1 MSFIASFGRFLP
13 TACCGVMLVGS
24 SISSGSASIRL
35 TSAAPALPAAQLA
48 GGWALPPD
56 SIQART
62 LRQGVARRQP
72 GEAAEA
78 FLQRLFPVA
87 LQYPDSQPKPIQY
100 AWRPS
105 AFGKQLIFSA
115 QDSESVSYLDVFVL
129 DPYQADTYA
138 VKRFEVPAI
147 GSQIHNIRA
156 IFFADATHDG
166 RKDLL
171 VLAYSPPYA
180 PDSPDGEAGRYY
192 TTVFGYVPAPAG
204 QRPRYVSYPRRTD
217 LDDLETAAQV
227 RQFLAFQAK
236 QHVRKAPTHQ

>member
-1 MSFIASFGRFLP
+1 MSTL
-13 TACCGVMLVGS
+13 L
-24 SISSGSASIRL
+24 
-35 TSAAPALPAAQLA
+35 ALPATSAPAALA
-48 GGWALPPD
+48 AYQQPVGD
-56 SIQART
+56 SVEART
-62 LRQGVARRQP
+62 LRQGVARRRP

-87 LQYPDSQPKPIQY
+87 LQYPDVPIQY

-115 QDSESVSYLDVFVL
+115 IDPEVFYQLNVFVL

-138 VKRFEVPAI
+138 IKRFKVPGI
-147 GSQIHNIRA
+147 GSQIPNIVA

-192 TTVFGYVPAPAG
+192 TTVFGYVQPLAG
-204 QRPRYVSYPRRTD
+204 QRPRYVSYPRRPD
-217 LDDLETAAQV
+217 LDDLETAAEV
-227 RQFLAFQAK
+227 RQFLAASQPKYKGRKTAK
-236 QHVRKAPTHQ
+236 GPHKSPRARNVGK

>member
-1 MSFIASFGRFLP
+1 VARLPFASLP
-13 TACCGVMLVGS
+13 PYPLPS
-24 SISSGSASIRL
+24 R
-35 TSAAPALPAAQLA
+35 PAAGRSRLI
-48 GGWALPPD
+48 L
-56 SIQART
+56 SRRVRSAR
-62 LRQGVARRQP
+62 ARRQP
-72 GEAAEA
+72 GEA

-87 LQYPDSQPKPIQY
+87 LQYPDAPIQY

-105 AFGKQLIFSA
+105 AFGKQLIFSTNA
-115 QDSESVSYLDVFVL
+115 YASFSYMDVFVL

-138 VKRFEVPAI
+138 IKRFKVPAI
-147 GSQIHNIRA
+147 GSQIPSILA
-156 IFFADATHDG
+156 IFFADANHDG

-180 PDSPDGEAGRYY
+180 PDSPDREAGRYY

-236 QHVRKAPTHQ
+236 QHVRKAPTHH

>member
-1 MSFIASFGRFLP
+1 M
-13 TACCGVMLVGS
+13 
-24 SISSGSASIRL
+24 
-35 TSAAPALPAAQLA
+35 
-48 GGWALPPD
+48 
-56 SIQART
+56 
-62 LRQGVARRQP
+62 ARRKP

-87 LQYPDSQPKPIQY
+87 LQYPDAQPKPIEY

-115 QDSESVSYLDVFVL
+115 NGYASISYLDVFVL

-138 VKRFEVPAI
+138 IKRFEVPAI
-147 GSQIHNIRA
+147 GSQIPSIVA
-156 IFFADATHDG
+156 IFFADANHDG

-171 VLAYSPPYA
+171 VLAYSLPYA

-192 TTVFGYVPAPAG
+192 TTVFGYVPPLAG
-204 QRPRYVSYPRRTD
+204 QRPRYVSYPRRPD

-236 QHVRKAPTHQ
+236 QHARKARTPK

>member
-1 MSFIASFGRFLP
+1 
-13 TACCGVMLVGS
+13 MLFS
-24 SISSGSASIRL
+24 SSTSSGAASIRL
-35 TSAAPALPAAQLA
+35 TPAAPAFPAAQLA
-48 GGWALPPD
+48 GGRALPPD

-72 GEAAEA
+72 GEAPEA

-87 LQYPDSQPKPIQY
+87 LPYPEAPIQY

-115 QDSESVSYLDVFVL
+115 QDPESFSYLDVFVL

-138 VKRFEVPAI
+138 IKRFKVPAI
-147 GSQIHNIRA
+147 GSQIPSIVA

-204 QRPRYVSYPRRTD
+204 QCPRYVSYPRRPD

>member
-1 MSFIASFGRFLP
+1 
-13 TACCGVMLVGS
+13 
-24 SISSGSASIRL
+24 
-35 TSAAPALPAAQLA
+35 
-48 GGWALPPD
+48 
-56 SIQART
+56 
-62 LRQGVARRQP
+62 VARRRP

-78 FLQRLFPVA
+78 FLQRVFPVA
-87 LQYPDSQPKPIQY
+87 LQYPDSQPKPIAY

-105 AFGKQLIFSA
+105 AFGKQLIFSVNYP
-115 QDSESVSYLDVFVL
+115 ESFPYLSVFVL

-138 VKRFEVPAI
+138 VKRFEVPGI
-147 GSQIHNIRA
+147 GSQIPHIAA

-192 TTVFGYVPAPAG
+192 TTVFGYVPPLAG
-204 QRPRYVSYPRRTD
+204 QLPRYVSYPRRPD

-227 RQFLAFQAK
+227 RQFLAFQAQ
-236 QHVRKAPTHQ
+236 QHVRNAPTRK